1 MSGDLGKISIDY
13 LELLVR
19 VLKPIRAR
27 VFAKGQGAIRLEQSV
42 QGLEEKLELLDVMK
56 TIVGDGQPHSTNWKL
71 RPIEITLEVM
81 NAP

>member
-1 MSGDLGKISIDY
+1 MSGDLGQISIDY

-56 TIVGDGQPHSTNWKL
+56 TIVGDGQPRQHHCLCRCRGQRLLT
-71 RPIEITLEVM
+71 
-81 NAP
+81 